1 MPIEK
6 DIHPDLTGGA
16 TSDTTFGRSAESQSQ
31 IADAASTSTA
41 KGEVLNIYRLEPT
54 AAPSDPMWQNK
65 PGHGIVVVA
74 ARTAGDARIVAAG
87 RELDFMEID
96 AAPADDVSTVN
107 ASAFRE
113 EKLYTVIEIERER
126 RDLERGVIEGN
137 VRIDVIRPLQ
147 D

>member
-1 MPIEK
+1 
-6 DIHPDLTGGA
+6 
-16 TSDTTFGRSAESQSQ
+16 
-31 IADAASTSTA
+31 
-41 KGEVLNIYRLEPT
+41 
-54 AAPSDPMWQNK
+54 
-65 PGHGIVVVA
+65 
-74 ARTAGDARIVAAG
+74 
-87 RELDFMEID
+87 
-96 AAPADDVSTVN
+96 VSTVN